1 MTSKIN
7 LLMLLCSIMLCSSQC
22 KKTNTPEPADQLP
35 PATQLGANTFGCLVN
50 GKIYV
55 PKGSPN
61 PKIQYDINLNGRP
74 TLGITADQIV
84 NSIYRGSILI
94 AYRNLDH
101 LGSYYMPNDFN
112 FSAGWLDVIGTCGTV
127 AYDTTIKYFGGG
139 VITRLDTQARI
150 ISGTF
155 NCKFK
160 TLQCD
165 TVFITDG
172 RFDIKF

>member
-7 LLMLLCSIMLCSSQC
+7 LLMLLCSVMLCSSQC
-22 KKTNTPEPADQLP
+22 KKTNTTDPIDQLP
-35 PATQLGANTFGCLVN
+35 PATQIGANTFGCLVN
-50 GKIYV
+50 GKVYV
-55 PKGSPN
+55 PKGYSGNGSPN

-101 LGSYYMPNDFN
+101 LGAYYMPNDFN

-127 AYDTTIKYFGGG
+127 AYDTTIKKWGGG
-139 VITRLDTQARI
+139 VITKLDD
-150 ISGTF
+150 SG
-155 NCKFK
+155 K
-160 TLQCD
+160 TIGPLQLML
-165 TVFITDG
+165 
-172 RFDIKF
+172 